1 MSLDLSDPRIA
12 EAYHTVRDP
21 TSRVDWMSLGYA
33 GTNHKLS
40 VYGTGDKGLVE
51 LRTKLIPKEVQYG
64 LLRVEGR
71 LLVWTLTPEDVGG
84 VRRARA
90 IVHSR
95 AVANAFKAHQAVLS
109 ATSPAN
115 FMPSI
120 VRAKLQLDATNG
132 NLERSASSAT
142 NHSLSPRSLS
152 PAQFPSAQFHSA
164 PYSPAPMNS
173 HDHDDQPP
181 TLPEKPSSP
190 LVDGVANL
198 SLQSPRIPATPP
210 TPSSSA
216 FVPQSP
222 SNSLPRLN
230 TAPGYPAHLSQPSTS
245 TSASSDPH
253 SDPSHTSTNG
263 STPKASHAR
272 EPSAPAAV
280 TSQSPHLLQPED
292 EWRRQSRDRPV
303 SASPAAA
310 AMLAASDSDDD
321 LYEPV
326 AATPVV
332 SQSES
337 PADAGAAVEA
347 EAEAE
352 AERRAAEE
360 ESLQAERRAL
370 ELQQREEA
378 ARLERE
384 RRERQASELAR
395 VEAEREARA
404 RWRAEEAE
412 RERLDAVERRRLEAE
427 ELARREAAARLRR
440 EEERVALER
449 EREEAERLRR
459 EEEERTRQAREEMR
473 LLIEREKL
481 EKKLREEEELK
492 RLEATKV
499 REQEERRRRFVELR
513 DAGEVMLRGAVSV
526 QGGSS
531 MLWRRRHFELRG
543 SALSLLKNEA
553 EADRPLDTI
562 LTSNVA
568 RITDNPE
575 EALVPNSFKVTLRDD
590 DEYLFYTDE
599 KDDKDLLVAGIKIA
613 ARI

>member
-12 EAYHTVRDP
+12 EAYCAVRAP
-21 TSRVDWMSLGYA
+21 TSQVDWISLGYA
-33 GTNHKLS
+33 GTNHKLLL
-40 VYGTGDKGLVE
+40 YGTGDQGLVE

-71 LLVWTLTPEDVGG
+71 LLLWTLTPEDVGG

-90 IVHSR
+90 LVHSR
-95 AVANAFKAHQAVLS
+95 AVANAFKAHQAILS
-109 ATSPAN
+109 ATSPAD

-120 VRAKLQLDATNG
+120 VREKLQLDALNG
-132 NLERSASSAT
+132 NRERSASPAT
-142 NHSLSPRSLS
+142 NHALPPRTLS
-152 PAQFPSAQFHSA
+152 PAQFSSAQFPSA
-164 PYSPAPMNS
+164 PCSPAPTNTQE
-173 HDHDDQPP
+173 HDDELPA
-181 TLPEKPSSP
+181 LPEKPNFP

-198 SLQSPRIPATPP
+198 SLQSPRTPATPS
-210 TPSSSA
+210 TPSASA
-216 FVPQSP
+216 FVPQLPATSCP
-222 SNSLPRLN
+222 IPRSNG
-230 TAPGYPAHLSQPSTS
+230 APGHPTHHSQPSSS
-245 TSASSDPH
+245 TTIASCNSQSDISRSPTGDFALEASHSGEPSDPA
-253 SDPSHTSTNG
+253 
-263 STPKASHAR
+263 AS
-272 EPSAPAAV
+272 V
-280 TSQSPHLLQPED
+280 IQSPRHLQPQD
-292 EWRRQSRDRPV
+292 PRRRQSRDRPT

-310 AMLAASDSDDD
+310 AMLAASDSEDD
-321 LYEPV
+321 LYEP
-326 AATPVV
+326 AAKTPVL
-332 SQSES
+332 SHSES
-337 PADAGAAVEA
+337 SVAEVEA

-352 AERRAAEE
+352 HQGAEE
-360 ESLQAERRAL
+360 EALQAQRRAL
-370 ELQQREEA
+370 ELDQREEA

-395 VEAEREARA
+395 AEAEREARA
-404 RWRAEEAE
+404 RSEAEKAE
-412 RERLDAVERRRLEAE
+412 RERLDAIERRRLEAE

-449 EREEAERLRR
+449 EREEAERQRR

-481 EKKLREEEELK
+481 ERKLREEEELK
-492 RLEATKV
+492 RMEVMKV
-499 REQEERRRRFVELR
+499 REQEERQKRFVALR

-562 LTSNVA
+562 LTSNIA

-575 EALVPNSFKVTLRDD
+575 EALVPNSFKMTLRDD
-590 DEYLFYTDE
+590 DEYLFYADE
-599 KDDKDLLVAGIKIA
+599 KDDKELLVAGIKIA